1 MVAMVEQAMIG
12 LGRYGRTWLALC
24 LTVAISFSGGCAFW
38 DRPAASEPLPEENS
52 GMSSLRQPGPRGQI
66 LGLDERSREIERN
79 LGVR

>member
-1 MVAMVEQAMIG
+1 MSG
-12 LGRYGRTWLALC
+12 LGGWGRTRLALC
-24 LTVAISFSGGCAFW
+24 LAITVSFSGGCAFW

-52 GMSSLRQPGPRGQI
+52 GMSSLREPGPKGQI